1 MADNSPPKLRVAV
14 VGARGRL
21 GSPLCVELEK
31 EHEVIKLGR
40 DDLNLERPGE
50 IGKKLEGLQCDV
62 LVNTAAMT
70 SVDDCE
76 GRKQVALRVNAEAAG
91 ALANFCRR
99 QSARM
104 IQISTDFVFNGKA
117 TKPYLET
124 DPVDPINVY
133 GATKLAGEGMVL
145 DASEDNLVVRVSWV
159 YGHAKQSF
167 PQWLLGLA
175 SRMSEIAIPG
185 DKIASP
191 TCAES
196 FAKAAKVLVRD
207 PGISQLLHFCNP
219 PGVSYF
225 EFGKEIIARAKATG
239 HEGELAE
246 IIPNKL
252 TDVEDFI
259 AKRPPYSVLGTNRL
273 EGILGEELETWP
285 ETLDRFFSG
294 EQRA

>member
-1 MADNSPPKLRVAV
+1 MADNAPPKLRVAV

-21 GSPLCVELEK
+21 GSPLCAELEK
-31 EHEVIKLGR
+31 EHDVIKLGR
-40 DDLNLERPGE
+40 NELELEKPGE
-50 IGKKLEGLQCDV
+50 IGKQLEGLQCDV

-104 IQISTDFVFNGKA
+104 IQISTDFVFNGQA
-117 TKPYLET
+117 SEPYLET

-159 YGHAKQSF
+159 FGHAKQSF

-175 SRMSEIAIPG
+175 ERMTEIALPE
-185 DKIASP
+185 DKAASP

-196 FAKAAKVLVRD
+196 FAKAAMVLVRE
-207 PGISQLLHFCNP
+207 PGISQILHFCNP

-225 EFGKEIIARAKATG
+225 EFGKDIVARARASG
-239 HEGELAE
+239 QHGELAE
-246 IIPNKL
+246 ILPNKL
-252 TDVEDFI
+252 VDVEEFI

-273 EGILGEELETWP
+273 EGILGDKLETWP
-285 ETLDRFFSG
+285 KSLDRFFSSM
-294 EQRA
+294 R